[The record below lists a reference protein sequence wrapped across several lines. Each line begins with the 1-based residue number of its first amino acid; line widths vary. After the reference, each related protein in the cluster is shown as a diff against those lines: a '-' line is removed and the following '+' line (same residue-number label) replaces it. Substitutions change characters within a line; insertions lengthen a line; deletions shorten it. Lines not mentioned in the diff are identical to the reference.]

1 MATANYGTDGLALE
15 HPFFFFWFPHF
26 WSEMG
31 PAISRHGIFF
41 AHVLG
46 GDQVERSPSLCG
58 FASSRAAHPWRVRVP
73 LQCCMDVALC
83 LEASKNI
90 WSVKKKLVVFIIWG
104 LSYFQDPFEPA
115 SIMECHKVFF
125 HCSHV
130 PTRAAAL
137 SIKTGHG
144 HRELT
149 GAHHFRPWILE
160 GNFLKWRFRKWAEWK
175 LGCALLG
182 VAWIDI

>member
-1 MATANYGTDGLALE
+1 MALMVSHRNLLFSFFDSPISEAKWAPPYPAMVFSLPMCWEGIRLSAVLRCVGLPAAELRTHGE
-15 HPFFFFWFPHF
+15 
-26 WSEMG
+26 SEYRCNAAWML
-31 PAISRHGIFF
+31 PCVWRLARTF
-41 AHVLG
+41 
-46 GDQVERSPSLCG
+46 DQ
-58 FASSRAAHPWRVRVP
+58 WK
-73 LQCCMDVALC
+73 
-83 LEASKNI
+83 KN
-90 WSVKKKLVVFIIWG
+90 LVVFIIWG

>member
-1 MATANYGTDGLALE
+1 MLFFFSVKASYMQYSSVHWFLKHQVCGHSKLWHWWPRTGTS
-15 HPFFFFWFPHF
+15 FFFFWFPHF

-31 PAISRHGIFF
+31 PAVSRHGIFF

-90 WSVKKKLVVFIIWG
+90 WSVKKKPGCVHYIGIKLFSGSLWTSKYNG
-104 LSYFQDPFEPA
+104 MSQG
-115 SIMECHKVFF
+115 FF
-125 HCSHV
+125 S
-130 PTRAAAL
+130 L
-137 SIKTGHG
+137 
-144 HRELT
+144 LT
-149 GAHHFRPWILE
+149 CPY
-160 GNFLKWRFRKWAEWK
+160 
-175 LGCALLG
+175 
-182 VAWIDI
+182 